1 MDVPGV
7 TATPN
12 GFQTD
17 IDLERPTQ
25 LDPPP
30 SAGGVTP
37 PATAGSKPFLE
48 QVPEAFRTKEWL
60 VNFSK
65 TQDPLGELVKSYD
78 NQISLIGKKG
88 EGLKVPGEGATPEDW
103 QTFYKSIGV
112 PESADKYEYKAPE
125 NVPEHLKA
133 FVGTDEALLGK
144 MKEAAIKAGLRP
156 EGFKHLTEAFDSYVL
171 SELQSRHDQVQQAM
185 QSLEN
190 SFKQKFG
197 EKSNQVLETWNKS
210 LSGLGE
216 NQTAVLNNLDPSVKV
231 VLAEHFNNFA
241 QKYMREDTLNI
252 DVPSS
257 SPGMSR
263 EEYGAKYEE
272 LFAKVRQTQPGTA
285 EHAKAQFDLKQLKE
299 KGAVIFK

>member
-1 MDVPGV
+1 MDNGV

-12 GFQTD
+12 GFSMG
-17 IDLERPTQ
+17 IDLDRPTQ

-30 SAGGVTP
+30 SAGTVTP
-37 PATAGSKPFLE
+37 PATQAAKPFLE
-48 QVPEAFRTKEWL
+48 QIPEAYRGKEWL

-65 TQDPLGELVKSYD
+65 TEDPLGELVKSYD

-88 EGLKVPGEGATPEDW
+88 EGLKVPGEGATAEDW
-103 QTFYKSIGV
+103 ANFNRAIGV
-112 PESADKYEYKAPE
+112 PDSADKYEYKEPE
-125 NVPEHLKA
+125 SVPEHLKQY
-133 FVGTDEALLGK
+133 FQTDEVLLGA
-144 MKEAAIKAGLRP
+144 MREAAIKAGVRP
-156 EGFKHLTEAFDSYVL
+156 EGFKHLADAFNNFTL
-171 SELQSRHDQVQQAM
+171 GELDKRHQELTAAM
-185 QSLEN
+185 ASLES
-190 SFKQKFG
+190 SFKAKFG
-197 EKSNQVLETWNKS
+197 EKSGQVLETWNKS

-241 QKYMREDTLNI
+241 KKYMREDSLGL
-252 DVPSS
+252 DVPNS

-272 LFAKVRQTQPGTA
+272 LFAKVRQTTPGSADRLKA
-285 EHAKAQFDLKQLKE
+285 EFELKQLKE